1 MRYLGAYRGMA
12 QRDVTSSGRARL
24 VVARALSSSIPS
36 SGKSGH
42 APSCSW
48 PPAVAASRHVLG
60 FPVTRSANC
69 GMLRLWSSGR
79 TSKDPKETAP
89 LTGGEPTSS
98 PSVKVRFAAFGGSEK
113 LLQQGEEDAEKELEQ
128 PGDEQLQPQSWRQR
142 AQTFAVV
149 YGRVGICT
157 HIVLSLL
164 SFSVIYVGVSSGVDV
179 TSILDAVG
187 LSTSVS
193 DSTTNSA
200 GSFLIAY
207 TIYKVLAPVRWPLT
221 FAVTPVVLRAL
232 RRRGYML
239 AATNSSGSPPPPP
252 Q

>member
-1 MRYLGAYRGMA
+1 MMLRGGM
-12 QRDVTSSGRARL
+12 SGR
-24 VVARALSSSIPS
+24 
-36 SGKSGH
+36 
-42 APSCSW
+42 
-48 PPAVAASRHVLG
+48 
-60 FPVTRSANC
+60 
-69 GMLRLWSSGR
+69 M
-79 TSKDPKETAP
+79 SKDPKETVP

-98 PSVKVRFAAFGGSEK
+98 PSVK
-113 LLQQGEEDAEKELEQ
+113 GEEDAEKELEQ
-128 PGDEQLQPQSWRQR
+128 PGDEQLQSQSWRQR